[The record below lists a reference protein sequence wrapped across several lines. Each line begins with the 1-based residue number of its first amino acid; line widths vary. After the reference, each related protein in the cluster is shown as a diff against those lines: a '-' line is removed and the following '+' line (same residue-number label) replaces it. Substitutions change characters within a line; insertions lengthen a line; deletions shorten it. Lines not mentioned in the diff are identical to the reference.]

1 MNKRI
6 ENINSLCTKL
16 MESETINIHDEEYKK
31 TEVVDFARKFDPS
44 VITLSD
50 ALDVIR
56 KMDLFQEL
64 RRVLA
69 DKDDSLD
76 YRIMGA

>member
-1 MNKRI
+1 MKKRI

-16 MESETINIHDEEYKK
+16 MESETINIHDEDYNKK
-31 TEVVDFARKFDPS
+31 EVIDFARKFDPS

-50 ALDVIR
+50 ALDIIR
-56 KMDLFQEL
+56 RMDLFQEI
-64 RRVLA
+64 RRVLK